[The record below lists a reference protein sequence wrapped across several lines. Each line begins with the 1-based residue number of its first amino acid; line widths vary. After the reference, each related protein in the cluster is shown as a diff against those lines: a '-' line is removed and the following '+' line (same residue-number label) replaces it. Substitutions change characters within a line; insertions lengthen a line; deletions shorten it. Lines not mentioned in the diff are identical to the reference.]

1 MTGVLGL
8 AFLTGMLATV
18 NPCGFAML
26 PTYLAYFIG
35 SGPGAGRKRPL
46 LAGLQAGV
54 ALSAGFATVFV
65 TAGLLAAVGLRSV
78 ASALPSTSSRKRS
91 RESL

>member
-26 PTYLAYFIG
+26 PTYLA
-35 SGPGAGRKRPL
+35 
-46 LAGLQAGV
+46 
-54 ALSAGFATVFV
+54 LS
-65 TAGLLAAVGLRSV
+65 LIHI
-78 ASALPSTSSRKRS
+78 
-91 RESL
+91 

>member
-35 SGPGAGRKRPL
+35 SGPDAGRKRPL

-54 ALSAGFATVFV
+54 ALSAGFATVF
-65 TAGLLAAVGLRSV
+65 
-78 ASALPSTSSRKRS
+78 
-91 RESL
+91 